1 MASELDAAL
10 RELHDARWY
19 HGDLS
24 PRNVMWRLKTWS
36 SGGVVRQLADVEL
49 VLIDFGM
56 SFQATTGMHMLDK
69 AGHTKPYGTK
79 FFLPETQ
86 CLQLDAR
93 SSDLFQ
99 ALQVVIHLVLMRG
112 GKVSR
117 DIGNDSIDF
126 KSLGRQWLTQNK
138 QWLTFV
144 VTHDVSSCEKV
155 IHDLYCMPCK
165 TLFASDTTEL
175 VAKIDK
181 LFSPCPKQ
189 LR

>member
-10 RELHDARWY
+10 RELHDARWF

-86 CLQLDAR
+86 CLRLNAR

-99 ALQVVIHLVLMRG
+99 ALQVVIHLPW
-112 GKVSR
+112 S
-117 DIGNDSIDF
+117 
-126 KSLGRQWLTQNK
+126 
-138 QWLTFV
+138 
-144 VTHDVSSCEKV
+144 
-155 IHDLYCMPCK
+155 
-165 TLFASDTTEL
+165 
-175 VAKIDK
+175 
-181 LFSPCPKQ
+181 
-189 LR
+189 